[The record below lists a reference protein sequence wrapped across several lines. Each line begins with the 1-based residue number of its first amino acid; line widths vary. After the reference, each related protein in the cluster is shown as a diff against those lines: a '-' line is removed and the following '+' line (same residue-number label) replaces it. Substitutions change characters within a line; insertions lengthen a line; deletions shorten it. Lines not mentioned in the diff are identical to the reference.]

1 MKSAQLHPYVKDLA
15 SALSLG
21 FIDIMNIENKN
32 DIHTDDPEYENLMLL
47 SGLQNY
53 DEFINKTTKVTGYK
67 DVTEIMA
74 NGSFKLSLKKNSR
87 HGWWLRNENFK
98 ISLSRKI
105 PLKERNKIKNAI
117 SSNIVLMTN
126 LSKNTCD
133 LSKIPEFT
141 EFFQKY
147 KPHSIADFT
156 FKSGS
161 NNYEIIEDNDL
172 SSIKVY
178 SHKTQFLIRR
188 FIEELQDNEIL
199 LLNFFGIKLD
209 SFSDIIQD
217 EDNILLRTIALS
229 SWYELT
235 NTNTVIS
242 LSRNKLR
249 PIQEK
254 THDLE
259 YLKKLTFLDLKE
271 NYKNQILEFLPAE
284 AEKDPKKDF
293 KGNLSKL
300 YDIAKTLASDKD
312 YYLWQGPD
320 EIIKFY
326 GKNLPHLFI
335 NKNGRLDLKNI
346 YSFKNN
352 VPGDVSTDKLS
363 LTCSK
368 DEAII
373 KIPENKTVAVR
384 ALDGHC
390 HEFCDFHVSGNNNS
404 HNQYYDFDLN
414 CTVYLDRITM
424 DLSQIMSIKDEKQIA
439 KASEPIQALYY
450 TFMVAKGLVQR
461 GAFIPQFCI
470 GVHDYY
476 FYPDSFKI
484 SRWIPAII
492 FPEIKLL
499 VKKVGS
505 CLRALHLNEFLNH
518 KNYYSYLYVADNLEI
533 GCAFLSMFIH
543 DMLSCMWKENIVHL
557 TKFNHYFISPLF
569 LMIKRADFW
578 ITDNNI
584 YDLTRNQI
592 EKRELGFAS
601 LPEYFAPLFSLQ
613 NFPGQ
618 LTPVIKIEEAAE
630 NDAYEAKLLFKEFDA
645 QSLSQSESS
654 YITYPEL
661 NAYFKGTENAIS
673 RDFLICISKLNA
685 IRQTFPFIE
694 DLLTSTEG
702 SYNISAEDLPLFIF
716 ETAFKLQNLGFEV
729 LMTKSLSSIVR
740 PKSRLKLNLAKS
752 WNTSQGFFSLIE
764 LMKFNWQLSIG
775 DKEITEK
782 DFKKLLSSAGKI
794 INFKNN
800 LVYLTKEDA
809 ENLKA
814 QLESKK
820 KQSLSRPLLIAAAL
834 SGKYEDEDVIFS
846 TDLKEALQ
854 KIMQDSIIEIPQNIT
869 ASLRPYQERGFNWLM
884 HNLKMGMGSII
895 ADDMGLGKTV
905 QVITAL
911 QQLKNDNELNQQK
924 VLIVVPTTL
933 LINWQHELNKFAPEL
948 CYKIIYGSNKDLTDG
963 STDILLTTYSF
974 LVHNQA
980 VFENLPLRVLVID
993 EAQAI
998 KNHNTQASKA
1008 LRKIQAKSVIA
1019 MTGTPVENHLMEYWS
1034 IMDVVNPGLLGSA
1047 TTFKNDFAIP
1057 IEKDRN
1063 LDAANLL
1070 KTAVSPFVLRRL
1082 KTDKNIISDLP
1093 DKLSSNQYCY
1103 LSPIQS
1109 ALYQAKLDES
1119 LNKLSSD
1126 VKSKMINVITT
1137 INALKQICDSPA
1149 VYDEGNSHNKPEDSG
1164 KSVAVLDLLENI
1176 LDQGK
1181 KTIIFT
1187 QYLKMGYLLKQYIK
1201 DKFAIDADFLTG
1213 ETTLKERQ
1221 NMIDSFQNDPDKS
1234 ILILSLKA
1242 GGSGINL
1249 TAASVVIH
1257 FDLWWNPAVE
1267 NQATDR
1273 AYRIGQ
1279 NKTVQVYRMLCSGTL
1294 EENIDATLS
1303 MKKELNELTVKEN
1316 ERWLGEL
1323 SSDEL
1328 KQLLSLSGNN

>member
-1 MKSAQLHPYVKDLA
+1 MKSKQLHPYVKDLA

-21 FIDIMNIENKN
+21 IKDIMDIENN
-32 DIHTDDPEYENLMLL
+32 INIHTDDPVYEDIMII
-47 SGLQNY
+47 SGLQNF
-53 DEFINKTTKVTGYK
+53 DKFISTTTKISGYK

-87 HGWWLRNENFK
+87 QGWWLRNENFK
-98 ISLSRKI
+98 LSLARKI
-105 PLKERNKIKNAI
+105 PLKERNKIRNAI
-117 SSNIVLMTN
+117 SNNIVLMTN
-126 LSKNTCD
+126 LSKNNCD
-133 LSKIPEFT
+133 LSKIPGFA
-141 EFFQKY
+141 EFFQEY
-147 KPHSIADFT
+147 KPSSIDDFT

-161 NNYEIIEDNDL
+161 NNYEIIENNDL
-172 SSIKVY
+172 SSIKIY
-178 SHKTQFLIRR
+178 SHKTLFLIRR

-209 SFSDIIQD
+209 SFSDITQD
-217 EDNILLRTIALS
+217 EDHTLLRTIALS
-229 SWYELT
+229 SWHELT
-235 NTNTVIS
+235 NANTIIS
-242 LSRNKLR
+242 LSKNKLR
-249 PIQEK
+249 PLQEK

-259 YLKKLTFLDLKE
+259 YLKRLTFLDINE
-271 NYKNQILEFLPAE
+271 NYKNQILEFLPDE

-293 KGNLSKL
+293 KVNLSKL
-300 YDIAKTLASDKD
+300 YDIAITLANDKD
-312 YYLWQGPD
+312 YPLWQGP
-320 EIIKFY
+320 EEVIKFY
-326 GKNLPHLFI
+326 GKNLPHLFV
-335 NKNGRLDLKNI
+335 NRNGRLDIKNI
-346 YSFKNN
+346 YSFKNKE
-352 VPGDVSTDKLS
+352 PYDVTTDKLS
-363 LTCSK
+363 ISSSK

-373 KIPENKTVAVR
+373 KIPQNKKVAVR

-390 HEFCDFHVSGNNNS
+390 RDYCDFNVSGDIES
-404 HNQYYDFDLN
+404 RYYDSELN
-414 CTVYLDRITM
+414 CFIYLDRITM
-424 DLSQIMSIKDEKQIA
+424 DLSQMMSIKDEKQIA
-439 KASEPIQALYY
+439 KASDPVQALYY
-450 TFMVAKGLVQR
+450 TFMIAKGLVQR
-461 GAFIPQFCI
+461 GAFIPQFCL

-476 FYPDSFKI
+476 FYPDSFKM

-518 KNYYSYLYVADNLEI
+518 KKYYTYLYAADNLEI

-543 DMLSCMWKENIVHL
+543 DMLSYMWEENISHM
-557 TKFNHYFISPLF
+557 TKFNPYFISPLF
-569 LMIKRADFW
+569 LTIKRSDSWVLEDDTF
-578 ITDNNI
+578 
-584 YDLTRNQI
+584 YLSRNQI

-601 LPEYFAPLFSLQ
+601 LSEYFAPLFSLQ

-618 LTPVIKIEEAAE
+618 LTPAIQIAEADE
-630 NDAYEAKLLFKEFDA
+630 NDTYEAKLLFKEFDA
-645 QSLSQSESS
+645 KSISQSESS
-654 YITYPEL
+654 YISYSEL
-661 NAYFKGTENAIS
+661 NSYFKGTEKAVS

-685 IRQTFPFIE
+685 IKQSVPFIE
-694 DLLTSTEG
+694 DLLTSAQG
-702 SYNISAEDLPLFIF
+702 SYRISAEDLPIFIF
-716 ETAFKLQNLGFEV
+716 ETAFKLKTLGFEV

-740 PKSRLKLNLAKS
+740 PKSRLKLNLANS

-775 DKEITEK
+775 DNELSER
-782 DFKKLLSSAGKI
+782 DFKKLLTSAGKI
-794 INFKNN
+794 IKLKNN
-800 LVYLTKEDA
+800 LVYITKEDA
-809 ENLKA
+809 QNLKA

-834 SGKYEDEDVIFS
+834 SGKYENEDVIFS
-846 TDLKEALQ
+846 ADLKEALQ
-854 KIMQDSIIEIPQNIT
+854 KITHDRAIEVPQNIT
-869 ASLRPYQERGFNWLM
+869 AALRPYQERGFNWLM

-911 QQLKNDNELNQQK
+911 QQLKNENELKEQK

-933 LINWQHELNKFAPEL
+933 LINWQHELNKFAPDL
-948 CYKIIYGSNKDLTDG
+948 SYKIIYGNNKNLTD
-963 STDILLTTYSF
+963 STADILLTTYGF
-974 LVHNQA
+974 LVHNQT
-980 VFENLPLRVLVID
+980 VFENLSLRVLVID

-1008 LRKIQAKSVIA
+1008 LRKLQAKSVIA

-1047 TTFKNDFAIP
+1047 NSFKNDFAVP

-1063 LDAANLL
+1063 LNAANLL

-1119 LNKLSSD
+1119 LNKLSGD

-1149 VYDEGNSHNKPEDSG
+1149 VYDEGNSHNLPEDSG
-1164 KSVAVLDLLENI
+1164 KSIAVLDLLENI

-1201 DKFAIDADFLTG
+1201 DKFEIEADFLTG

-1221 NMIDSFQNDPDKS
+1221 NMIDAFQNDPDNP

-1279 NKTVQVYRMLCSGTL
+1279 DKTVQVYRMLCSGTL

-1323 SSDEL
+1323 SSEEL
-1328 KQLLSLSGNN
+1328 KQLLSLSGNS